1 MSSTARTSTAS
12 KARRSATSATP
23 AAPAAKPRRS
33 KAPPSQ
39 AKGAGQ
45 SARDELPREERVR
58 QLAYAF
64 FELRGG
70 GDGQAMDDWLRAE
83 QAIEADDVQAAR
95 SASEGH

>member
-12 KARRSATSATP
+12 KSRRSATP

-33 KAPPSQ
+33 KAPPPQ
-39 AKGAGQ
+39 ATGSGQ
-45 SARDELPREERVR
+45 PARDGLPREERVR

-70 GDGQAMDDWLRAE
+70 SDGQAMDDWLRAE
-83 QAIEADDVQAAR
+83 QAIEADDVQAAC

>member
-12 KARRSATSATP
+12 KARSSATP

-33 KAPPSQ
+33 KPPPSQ
-39 AKGAGQ
+39 AKGAAQ
-45 SARDELPREERVR
+45 PTRDELPREERVR

-64 FELRGG
+64 YEERGG
-70 GDGQAMDDWLRAE
+70 GDGQSMDDWLRAE
-83 QAIEADDVQAAR
+83 QAIEADEVQAAR